1 MCRNTSPRLGGKIL
15 TEGMQVADKFSE
27 VMVAYADLG
36 MPKSD
41 KVGLY
46 NTSPHVLFFLDLLQG
61 L

>member
-1 MCRNTSPRLGGKIL
+1 
-15 TEGMQVADKFSE
+15 MQVADKFSE

-46 NTSPHVLFFLDLLQG
+46 NTSPHVPFFLDLLQG